1 MSNITRED
9 LIGQYEY
16 DIDDWWCALWSLQ
29 IGATPPQGHGKKFI
43 AYVKFRCEEA
53 GDWKLHDALPQLF
66 ADFYEEMGDW

>member
-43 AYVKFRCEEA
+43 AYVKFRCDEE
-53 GDWKLHDALPQLF
+53 
-66 ADFYEEMGDW
+66 